1 MSLVDPNVN
10 KPTQCIPA
18 DMVALARISSA
29 VTAKSELAAYLHA
42 KPVQQIKREML

>member
-10 KPTQCIPA
+10 KPMRCIPA

-29 VTAKSELAAYLHA
+29 VTAKPELAAYLQA
-42 KPVQQIKREML
+42 TPVHQIKREML